1 MIPRAKTD
9 STRLPQV
16 DHFDPVHSPEQVPD
30 QVEDRL
36 SEPANW
42 SWPSTE

>member
-9 STRLPQV
+9 STRLPQA
-16 DHFDPVHSPEQVPD
+16 DHFDPVHSSEQVPD

-36 SEPANW
+36 SEPAN
-42 SWPSTE
+42 